1 MAFEPMFVR
10 PVGIAGIGSAASGS
24 ETTWLPVTG
33 WGLNVGLPLLETPP
47 TTWMPAAFTEAA
59 PLIVMALDDFESTIT
74 SPVTLMLAL
83 PDRLI
88 APPAVGSRT

>member
-1 MAFEPMFVR
+1 
-10 PVGIAGIGSAASGS
+10 
-24 ETTWLPVTG
+24 
-33 WGLNVGLPLLETPP
+33 
-47 TTWMPAAFTEAA
+47 MPAAFTEAA